1 MTRAGILALTG
12 KTAALPGRRQV
23 PAAAGLHGP
32 AADLRSFRHRRHR
45 HAAER
50 AVTGVAFTSWNAE
63 MTDRH
68 G

>member
-1 MTRAGILALTG
+1 MTPACILALTE
-12 KTAALPGRRQV
+12 KTAQLPGRRQV
-23 PAAAGLHGP
+23 PAADGLHGP

-50 AVTGVAFTSWNAE
+50 AVTGVAFTSWNA
-63 MTDRH
+63 DQADWH